1 MEWMSG
7 SNFGTVRVKKDIE
20 LSLHFTIKV
29 TFHRDLDSDI
39 VVIVYDVTQD
49 GASNNAFSWYE

>member
-7 SNFGTVRVKKDIE
+7 SNFGTVRANKDIE
-20 LSLHFTIKV
+20 PFLHFTTKV
-29 TFHRDLDSDI
+29 TPCLDLDSDI

-49 GASNNAFSWYE
+49 GANNNAFSWYE

>member
-1 MEWMSG
+1 MSG
-7 SNFGTVRVKKDIE
+7 FNFGTVRAKKDIE
-20 LSLHFTIKV
+20 LSLHFTTKV
-29 TFHRDLDSDI
+29 TLYLSLDSDI

>member
-1 MEWMSG
+1 MEWISG

-20 LSLHFTIKV
+20 PFLHFTTKV
-29 TFHRDLDSDI
+29 IPYLDLDSDI

-49 GASNNAFSWYE
+49 GANNNAFSWYE